1 MTLKKQTWKKYTID
15 FLSIFIAVVSAFAL
29 NNWND
34 NRRDNNAESRILS
47 EILNGLDKD
56 LADAKLNETGHNN
69 GIIAVKYWRDIITDQ
84 PVNQDS
90 LRQYYFNLT
99 RDFVSIQNTSGY
111 ETLKS
116 KGLEI
121 IKNDS
126 LRSMIISLYEYD
138 YKTLMK
144 LEEEYNELQFQENY
158 FYEINKIVA
167 PNFRFDP
174 KGNISG
180 IDLPLKISKS
190 ERNLLLSYLWKIQ
203 TNRRFIL
210 LFYTEIEGKINKI
223 STNIKKELNR

>member
-1 MTLKKQTWKKYTID
+1 MTKSNQNFKKYAIE

-34 NRRDNNAESRILS
+34 NRRDNNAETKILT
-47 EILNGLDKD
+47 EILNGLEKD
-56 LADAKLNETGHNN
+56 LVDVKVNEAGHNQ
-69 GIIAVKYWRDIITDQ
+69 GLAACKYWRDIITDQ
-84 PVNQDS
+84 PVNVDS
-90 LRQYYFNLT
+90 LRQFYLNLT

-116 KGLEI
+116 KGLEL

-158 FYEINKIVA
+158 FYEINKLIA
-167 PNFRFDP
+167 PHFIFNSM
-174 KGNISG
+174 GNISG
-180 IDLPLKISKS
+180 IEQPLKINKS
-190 ERNLLLSYLWKIQ
+190 ERNILLSYLWKIQ
-203 TNRRFIL
+203 LNRRFIL
-210 LFYTEIEGKINKI
+210 LSYSEVEGKINKI
-223 STNIKKELNR
+223 STAIKKELD

>member
-1 MTLKKQTWKKYTID
+1 MTKSNQNLKKYAIE

-34 NRRDNNAESRILS
+34 NRRDNNAETKILT
-47 EILNGLDKD
+47 EILNGLEKD
-56 LADAKLNETGHNN
+56 LVDVKVNEAGHNQ
-69 GIIAVKYWRDIITDQ
+69 GLAACKYWRDIITDQ
-84 PVNQDS
+84 PVNVDS
-90 LRQYYFNLT
+90 LRQFYLNLT

-116 KGLEI
+116 KGPEL

-158 FYEINKIVA
+158 FYEINKLIA
-167 PNFRFDP
+167 PYFIFNSM
-174 KGNISG
+174 GNISG
-180 IDLPLKISKS
+180 IEQPLKINKS
-190 ERNLLLSYLWKIQ
+190 ERNILLSYLWKIQ
-203 TNRRFIL
+203 LNRRFIL
-210 LFYTEIEGKINKI
+210 LSYSEVEVKINKI
-223 STNIKKELNR
+223 STAIKKELD

>member
-1 MTLKKQTWKKYTID
+1 LTKSNQNLKKYAIE

-34 NRRDNNAESRILS
+34 NRRDNNAETKILT
-47 EILNGLDKD
+47 EILNGLEKD
-56 LADAKLNETGHNN
+56 LVDVKVNEAGHNQ
-69 GIIAVKYWRDIITDQ
+69 GLAACKYWRDIITDQ
-84 PVNQDS
+84 PVNVDS
-90 LRQYYFNLT
+90 LRQFYLNLT

-116 KGLEI
+116 KGPEL

-158 FYEINKIVA
+158 FYEINKLIA
-167 PNFRFDP
+167 PHFIFTSM
-174 KGNISG
+174 GNISG
-180 IDLPLKISKS
+180 IEQPLKINKS
-190 ERNLLLSYLWKIQ
+190 ERNILLSYLWKIQ
-203 TNRRFIL
+203 LNRRFIL
-210 LFYTEIEGKINKI
+210 LSYSEVEGKINKI
-223 STNIKKELNR
+223 STAIKKELD

>member
-1 MTLKKQTWKKYTID
+1 LTKSNQNLKKYAIE

-34 NRRDNNAESRILS
+34 NRRDNNAETKILT
-47 EILNGLDKD
+47 EILNGLEKD
-56 LADAKLNETGHNN
+56 LVDVKVNEAGHNQ
-69 GIIAVKYWRDIITDQ
+69 GLAACKYWRDIITDQ
-84 PVNQDS
+84 PVNVDS
-90 LRQYYFNLT
+90 LRQFYLNLT

-116 KGLEI
+116 KGLEL

-158 FYEINKIVA
+158 FYEINKLIA
-167 PNFRFDP
+167 PYFIFNSM
-174 KGNISG
+174 GNISG
-180 IDLPLKISKS
+180 IEQPLKINKS
-190 ERNLLLSYLWKIQ
+190 ERNILLSYLWKIQ
-203 TNRRFIL
+203 LNRRFIL
-210 LFYTEIEGKINKI
+210 LSYSEVEVKINKI
-223 STNIKKELNR
+223 STAIKKELD

>member
-1 MTLKKQTWKKYTID
+1 LTKSNQNFKKYAIE

-34 NRRDNNAESRILS
+34 NRRDNNAETKILT
-47 EILNGLDKD
+47 EILNGLEKD
-56 LADAKLNETGHNN
+56 LVDVKVNEAGHNQ
-69 GIIAVKYWRDIITDQ
+69 GLAACKYWRDIITDQ
-84 PVNQDS
+84 PVNVDS
-90 LRQYYFNLT
+90 LRQYYLNLT

-116 KGLEI
+116 KGLEL

-158 FYEINKIVA
+158 FYEINKLIA
-167 PNFRFDP
+167 PHFIFNSM
-174 KGNISG
+174 GNISG
-180 IDLPLKISKS
+180 IEQPLKINKS
-190 ERNLLLSYLWKIQ
+190 ERNILLSYLWKIQ
-203 TNRRFIL
+203 LNRRFIL
-210 LFYTEIEGKINKI
+210 LSYSEVEGKINKI
-223 STNIKKELNR
+223 STAIKKELD

>member
-1 MTLKKQTWKKYTID
+1 MTKSNQNLKKYAIE

-34 NRRDNNAESRILS
+34 NRRDNNAETKILT
-47 EILNGLDKD
+47 EILNGLEKD
-56 LADAKLNETGHNN
+56 LVDVKVNEAGHNQ
-69 GIIAVKYWRDIITDQ
+69 GLAACKYWRDIITDQ
-84 PVNQDS
+84 PVNVDS
-90 LRQYYFNLT
+90 LRQFYLNLT

-116 KGLEI
+116 KGLEL

-158 FYEINKIVA
+158 FYEINKLIA
-167 PNFRFDP
+167 PYFIFNSM
-174 KGNISG
+174 GNISG
-180 IDLPLKISKS
+180 IEQPLKINKS
-190 ERNLLLSYLWKIQ
+190 ERNILLSYLWKIQ
-203 TNRRFIL
+203 LNRRFIL
-210 LFYTEIEGKINKI
+210 LSYSEVEGKINKI
-223 STNIKKELNR
+223 STAIKKELD

>member
-1 MTLKKQTWKKYTID
+1 MTKSNQNFKKYAIE

-34 NRRDNNAESRILS
+34 NRRDNNAETKILT
-47 EILNGLDKD
+47 EILNGLEKD
-56 LADAKLNETGHNN
+56 LVDVKVNEAGHNQ
-69 GIIAVKYWRDIITDQ
+69 GLAACKYWRDIITDQ
-84 PVNQDS
+84 PVNVDS
-90 LRQYYFNLT
+90 LRQYYLNLT

-116 KGLEI
+116 KGLEL

-158 FYEINKIVA
+158 FYEINKLIA
-167 PNFRFDP
+167 PHFIFNSM
-174 KGNISG
+174 GNISG
-180 IDLPLKISKS
+180 IEQPLKINKS
-190 ERNLLLSYLWKIQ
+190 ERNILLSYLWKIQ
-203 TNRRFIL
+203 LNRRFIL
-210 LFYTEIEGKINKI
+210 LSYSEVEGKINKI
-223 STNIKKELNR
+223 STAIKKELD

>member
-1 MTLKKQTWKKYTID
+1 MTKSNQNLKKYAIE

-34 NRRDNNAESRILS
+34 NRRDNNAETKILT
-47 EILNGLDKD
+47 EILNGLEKD
-56 LADAKLNETGHNN
+56 LVDVKVNEAGHNQ
-69 GIIAVKYWRDIITDQ
+69 GLAACKYWRDIITDQ
-84 PVNQDS
+84 PVNVDS
-90 LRQYYFNLT
+90 LRQYYLNLT

-116 KGLEI
+116 KGLEL

-158 FYEINKIVA
+158 FYEINKLIA
-167 PNFRFDP
+167 PHFIFNSM
-174 KGNISG
+174 GNISG
-180 IDLPLKISKS
+180 IEQPLKINKS
-190 ERNLLLSYLWKIQ
+190 ERNILLSYLWKIQ
-203 TNRRFIL
+203 LNRRFIL
-210 LFYTEIEGKINKI
+210 LSYSEVEGKINKI
-223 STNIKKELNR
+223 STAIKKELD

>member
-1 MTLKKQTWKKYTID
+1 MTKSNQNLKKYAIE

-34 NRRDNNAESRILS
+34 NRRDNNAETKILT
-47 EILNGLDKD
+47 EILNGLEKD
-56 LADAKLNETGHNN
+56 LVDVKVNEAGHNQ
-69 GIIAVKYWRDIITDQ
+69 GLAACKYWRDIITDQ
-84 PVNQDS
+84 PVNVDS
-90 LRQYYFNLT
+90 LRQYYLNLT

-116 KGLEI
+116 KGLEL

-158 FYEINKIVA
+158 FYEINKLIA
-167 PNFRFDP
+167 PYFIFNSM
-174 KGNISG
+174 GNISG
-180 IDLPLKISKS
+180 IEQPLKINKS
-190 ERNLLLSYLWKIQ
+190 ERNILLSYLWKIQ
-203 TNRRFIL
+203 LNRRFIL
-210 LFYTEIEGKINKI
+210 LSYSEVEVKINKI
-223 STNIKKELNR
+223 STAIKKELD

>member
-1 MTLKKQTWKKYTID
+1 MTKSNQNLKKYAIE

-34 NRRDNNAESRILS
+34 NRRDNNAETKILT
-47 EILNGLDKD
+47 EILNGLEKD
-56 LADAKLNETGHNN
+56 LVDVKVNEAGHNQ
-69 GIIAVKYWRDIITDQ
+69 GLAACKYWRDIITDQ
-84 PVNQDS
+84 PVNVDS
-90 LRQYYFNLT
+90 LRQFYLNLT

-116 KGLEI
+116 KGLEL

-158 FYEINKIVA
+158 FYEINKLIA
-167 PNFRFDP
+167 PYFIFNSM
-174 KGNISG
+174 GNISG
-180 IDLPLKISKS
+180 IEQPLKINKS
-190 ERNLLLSYLWKIQ
+190 ERNILLSYLWKIQ
-203 TNRRFIL
+203 LNRRFIL
-210 LFYTEIEGKINKI
+210 LSYSEVEVKINKI
-223 STNIKKELNR
+223 STAIKKELD

>member
-1 MTLKKQTWKKYTID
+1 MTKSNQNLKKYAIE

-34 NRRDNNAESRILS
+34 NRRDNNAETKILT
-47 EILNGLDKD
+47 EILNGLEKD
-56 LADAKLNETGHNN
+56 LVDVKVNEAGHNQ
-69 GIIAVKYWRDIITDQ
+69 GLAACKYWRDIITDQ
-84 PVNQDS
+84 PVNVDS
-90 LRQYYFNLT
+90 LRQYYLNLT

-116 KGLEI
+116 KGLEL

-158 FYEINKIVA
+158 FYEINKLIA
-167 PNFRFDP
+167 PYFIFTSM
-174 KGNISG
+174 GNISG
-180 IDLPLKISKS
+180 IEQPLKINKS
-190 ERNLLLSYLWKIQ
+190 ERNILLSYLWKIQ
-203 TNRRFIL
+203 LNRRFIL
-210 LFYTEIEGKINKI
+210 LSYSEVEVKINKI
-223 STNIKKELNR
+223 STAIKKELD

>member
-1 MTLKKQTWKKYTID
+1 MTKSNQNFKKYAIE

-34 NRRDNNAESRILS
+34 NRRDNNAETKILT
-47 EILNGLDKD
+47 EILNGLEKD
-56 LADAKLNETGHNN
+56 LVDVKVNEAGHNQ
-69 GIIAVKYWRDIITDQ
+69 GLAACKYWRDIITDQ
-84 PVNQDS
+84 PVNVDS
-90 LRQYYFNLT
+90 LRQFYLNLT

-116 KGLEI
+116 KGLEL

-158 FYEINKIVA
+158 FYEINKLIA
-167 PNFRFDP
+167 PHFIFNSM
-174 KGNISG
+174 GNISG
-180 IDLPLKISKS
+180 IEQPLKINKS
-190 ERNLLLSYLWKIQ
+190 ERNILLSYLWKIQ
-203 TNRRFIL
+203 LNRRFIL
-210 LFYTEIEGKINKI
+210 LSYSEVEVKINKI
-223 STNIKKELNR
+223 STAIKKELD